1 MLRVPDQSP
10 GPIHHEWTPAE
21 LVRTNDVVL
30 LSVIEALLT
39 DAHIQYLVTDRN
51 VSVVAACPNKFDDTG
66 YTQSGTAYKSAT
78 PCGTTLI
85 TGEREALFSINRAIP
100 KSC

>member
-1 MLRVPDQSP
+1 MRDNKRLTGEADAQ
-10 GPIHHEWTPAE
+10 
-21 LVRTNDVVL
+21 L
-30 LSVIEALLT
+30 LLEYLLGN
-39 DAHIQYLVTDRN
+39 AARRLSSLEEPV
-51 VSVVAACPNKFDDTG
+51 VVAACPNKFDDTG

-85 TGEREALFSINRAIP
+85 TGEREALFSIHRAIP